1 MRSVI
6 HKKSIITLIAAI
18 LLSPVLIYFTAY
30 ADEDTPVTY
39 STPLLPGVTDYQVD
53 GDVTLDVN
61 VAAVNAL
68 EITLSTTRIALEL
81 VPGMVESGFDS
92 KDLTIKV
99 GTTNDTGYTLTMIP
113 SYENTST
120 TNLTRTEA
128 INNTTPVIET
138 ITNSVSA
145 ETFSSTADTT
155 TINRWGY
162 KLGETNLDVN
172 KTLYNPVQIT
182 NEINNSTTAISND
195 QTTISFAAKASNEL
209 PAGNYRTT
217 LKFTAVANPTV
228 YYYMQDYN
236 YTTMATLL
244 PNVGDKVKMIDVRD
258 GQEYWVGKAADNNYW
273 MLQNLK
279 LGLKASTYNLTSAN
293 SDVSGAGFRLSG
305 RLADGHF
312 TGGVV
317 DGWED
322 QNNSSQYY
330 CTLAYGCYYNWYSA
344 TAGTGTTAVASGNA
358 INSICP
364 KGWVLPTGG
373 NNGQFHVLS
382 TAYDDNMAGGLVVS
396 NPTVT
401 TDNVDGQVPG
411 LLLGGVYTVNGLL
424 SAGSFGGYWSRSAF
438 NNRYSYDLDLYATN
452 VGVSGIIPK
461 MTGMAVR
468 CLADART
475 IADVTTMQDV
485 TSAMVANT
493 AVGTTATLKDS
504 RTGTS
509 YGIKLLSLNGVK
521 TLWMTDE
528 LALPGGTTL
537 VPASSNVSVNYT
549 LPNDTGASGW
559 AEDYCKPY
567 MAFAD
572 GKYYYNFAAAT
583 ARTNATSSIDASV
596 GCTND
601 MDNSVGDICPAGW
614 RLPSYIGE
622 VNQPQW
628 LSDMKSSGTLT
639 TTGRF
644 INGAVSAFDKQNW
657 GFWHTSYRADDTS
670 IWSLHYDVRDDTV
683 RGDHHVKSYGYSVR
697 CMKTS

>member
-1 MRSVI
+1 MSSVI
-6 HKKSIITLIAAI
+6 HRKSIITLIVAI
-18 LLSPVLIYFTAY
+18 LLSPTLICFAVH
-30 ADEDTPVTY
+30 AEEEPSVTH
-39 STPLLPGVTDYQVD
+39 STPLLPNVTNYTLD

-113 SYENTST
+113 SYDNTST
-120 TNLTRTEA
+120 TNLTRTEV

-162 KLGETNLDVN
+162 KLSETNLDVN

-305 RLADGHF
+305 RLADGVF
-312 TGGVV
+312 YPANSGGVSDV
-317 DGWED
+317 ND
-322 QNNSSQYY
+322 SPQYY
-330 CTLAYGCYYNWYSA
+330 CTMNYGCYYNWYSI
-344 TAGTGTTAVASGNA
+344 TAGSGTSATISGNTVD
-358 INSICP
+358 SVCP
-364 KGWVLPTGG
+364 KGWTVPT
-373 NNGQFHVLS
+373 QTQYSELY
-382 TAYDDNMAGGLVVS
+382 TAYNSADAILVD
-396 NPTVT
+396 NPTVA
-401 TDNVDGQVPG
+401 TDNNDGQIPG
-411 LLLGGVYTVNGLL
+411 ILFSGNYYIQGASVQN
-424 SAGSFGGYWSRSAF
+424 SFGSYWTRTAYSAARGYRLIINAGGTTPNSTDPK
-438 NNRYSYDLDLYATN
+438 Y
-452 VGVSGIIPK
+452 VGNS
-461 MTGMAVR
+461 VR
-468 CLADART
+468 CLADVRT
-475 IADVTTMQDV
+475 IADVDTMQDV

-493 AVGTTATLKDS
+493 TVGTTATLKDS

-521 TLWMTDE
+521 TVWMTNE

-559 AEDYCKPY
+559 AEDYCRPY
-567 MAFAD
+567 MASAD

-601 MDNSVGDICPAGW
+601 TDNSVGDICPAGW
-614 RLPSYIGE
+614 RLPNYIGE
-622 VNQPQW
+622 VNQSQW

-657 GFWHTSYRADDTS
+657 GFWHTSYRVDNTS